1 MSTNASSP
9 ALKEIFNSARLEHIA
24 DEMRAVYPAFD
35 APAFL
40 HMANDGLAELSVMQR
55 MARVSECLHA
65 VLPLGYEASL
75 EVLRA
80 LAPRLNSMFVSMFL
94 PHYVASYGR
103 HRFDVSLDALKYFT
117 RFGSSEFAVRH
128 FLRDDLERTLKVM
141 HDWALDANEHVRR
154 LASEGSRPRLPWSF
168 HLEPIQANPDLAAAI
183 LDTLKADDSLDVRKS
198 VANHLNDVTKQHP
211 DWVLDQIEGW
221 PLQDRHTAWIARHAL
236 RSLIKQ
242 GNPRALGV
250 IGVGGKAQVQV
261 LDLQVTPAVIRL
273 GEQVTLS
280 FTVQSTLEQ
289 SQRLVIDYAVD
300 YVKALGRHLG
310 QSLQAQ
316 DLRPARPGLRQP
328 QPLPAHSRADHSQTL
343 RGPACR
349 APAGQRRAAGQH
361 GVRYRALKWL
371 SPPLSVVPGECR
383 G

>member
-1 MSTNASSP
+1 MSTTASSP

-24 DEMRAVYPAFD
+24 SEMLVVYPAFD
-35 APAFL
+35 AKAFL

-75 EVLRA
+75 DVLRD

-103 HRFDVSLDALKYFT
+103 HTFDLSMDALKYFT

-128 FLRDDLERTLKVM
+128 FLRDDLAGTLKVM

-183 LDTLKADDSLDVRKS
+183 LDALKADGSLYVRKS

-211 DWVLDQIEGW
+211 DWVLEQIEGW

-242 GNPRALGV
+242 GNPRALAV
-250 IGVGGKAQVQV
+250 IGVGGKAQVEI
-261 LDLQVTPAVIRL
+261 LDLKVTPAVIRL
-273 GEQVTLS
+273 GEQITLS
-280 FTVQSTLEQ
+280 FKVQSTLGQ
-289 SQRLVIDYAVD
+289 SQRLVIDYAID
-300 YVKALGRHLG
+300 YVKASGGTSAKVFKLKTFDLPAESCVTLSRSQHIRELTTRRHYAGRHAVHL
-310 QSLQAQ
+310 L
-316 DLRPARPGLRQP
+316 
-328 QPLPAHSRADHSQTL
+328 
-343 RGPACR
+343 
-349 APAGQRRAAGQH
+349 
-361 GVRYRALKWL
+361 VN
-371 SPPLSVVPGECR
+371 GER
-383 G
+383 LDSTAFDIIA